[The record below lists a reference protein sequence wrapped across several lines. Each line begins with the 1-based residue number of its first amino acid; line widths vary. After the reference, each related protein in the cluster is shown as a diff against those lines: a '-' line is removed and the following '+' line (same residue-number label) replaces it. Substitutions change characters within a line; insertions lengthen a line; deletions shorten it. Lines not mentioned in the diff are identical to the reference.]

1 MIKKKSF
8 YTAFS
13 INRDEEQEL
22 SPEDRLKSSLL
33 NNDPSEQEI
42 LKTYTDLSLEE
53 SNLEIHFNK
62 AGNELSTTTAQSA
75 FFYDALFGI
84 SHMYG
89 VEEITF
95 LNPDEKKDII
105 VAERSVTNP
114 IVVKDERDFTRGYYT
129 VYDKES
135 EATFFLPGAELEEQ
149 IVNENDEPLSFPET
163 IEAMGTI
170 NNEDTFYGTAI
181 VDGIKVVDT
190 SIKKGV
196 ASVKYEMDEDKVTAD
211 DRTVFE
217 KAIQLAALDF
227 NAQEVELRNDTF
239 KENNTYPLIEQ

>member
-1 MIKKKSF
+1 MK
-8 YTAFS
+8 
-13 INRDEEQEL
+13 
-22 SPEDRLKSSLL
+22 
-33 NNDPSEQEI
+33 
-42 LKTYTDLSLEE
+42 
-53 SNLEIHFNK
+53 
-62 AGNELSTTTAQSA
+62 
-75 FFYDALFGI
+75 
-84 SHMYG
+84 
-89 VEEITF
+89 
-95 LNPDEKKDII
+95 KKDII